1 MSSFANDEQA
11 PSVEELMPWDVQTDR
26 ETGVFAFVN
35 AKARLKI
42 LVLPPEI
49 TQAIDASAGDKWAAR
64 LIHECPYSTLQP
76 YFLAIADSEIEVID
90 RVEDHLL
97 GMTGKDQALL
107 DALNKL
113 QAAGLVIESPVNV
126 AAHFVMSEA
135 GTPDRVRAYLRFGAG
150 EAGKPSVDSD
160 GYDPTKLAAALES
173 IGLGEAESWIEAT
186 FYDIP
191 SERTA

>member
-49 TQAIDASAGDKWAAR
+49 TQAIDASAGDKWTAR
-64 LIHECPYSTLQP
+64 LVHECPYSTLKP
-76 YFLAIADSEIEVID
+76 YFLAIADSEIEVIEQ
-90 RVEDHLL
+90 VEDNLL
-97 GMTGKDQALL
+97 GVTRKDQALL

-126 AAHFVMSEA
+126 AA
-135 GTPDRVRAYLRFGAG
+135 
-150 EAGKPSVDSD
+150 
-160 GYDPTKLAAALES
+160 ALEA